1 MGDLPTVG
9 LTVLLAEDNP
19 VNQTLTRALLEQ
31 LGHRVLSAVDGSQTL
46 QLLAQQRVD
55 VLLLDVQM
63 PGMDGLAVLKAL
75 RQSEKLTRA
84 HLLVL
89 MLTGQAMD
97 GDPERF
103 IALGADGYVSKPVNR
118 DKLDQAIKQLECP

>member
-1 MGDLPTVG
+1 M
-9 LTVLLAEDNP
+9 LAEDNP

-46 QLLAQQRVD
+46 QLLTQQRVD

-84 HLLVL
+84 HLPVL

>member
-1 MGDLPTVG
+1 VGDLPTAG

-19 VNQTLTRALLEQ
+19 VNQTLTRRLLEQ
-31 LGHRVLSAVDGSQTL
+31 LGHRVLSADDGL
-46 QLLAQQRVD
+46 QSLQVLAQQRVD

>member
-1 MGDLPTVG
+1 MPNLEGDLDVDEAP
-9 LTVLLAEDNP
+9 LENLLRD
-19 VNQTLTRALLEQ
+19 RAAAGLEQ
-31 LGHRVLSAVDGSQTL
+31 LGHRVLSAVDGSQSL

-63 PGMDGLAVLKAL
+63 PGTDGLAVLKAL

-84 HLLVL
+84 HLPVL

>member
-19 VNQTLTRALLEQ
+19 VNQTLTRRLLEQ
-31 LGHRVLSAVDGSQTL
+31 LGHRVLSAVDGSQSL

-63 PGMDGLAVLKAL
+63 PGTDGLAVLKAL

-84 HLLVL
+84 HLPVL

-103 IALGADGYVSKPVNR
+103 IASGADGYVSKPVNR

>member
-1 MGDLPTVG
+1 VGDLPTVG

-75 RQSEKLTRA
+75 RQSEKLTQA
-84 HLLVL
+84 HLPVL

-103 IALGADGYVSKPVNR
+103 IASGADGYVSKPVNR

>member
-75 RQSEKLTRA
+75 RQSEKLTQA
-84 HLLVL
+84 HLPVL

-103 IALGADGYVSKPVNR
+103 IASGADGYVSKPVNR